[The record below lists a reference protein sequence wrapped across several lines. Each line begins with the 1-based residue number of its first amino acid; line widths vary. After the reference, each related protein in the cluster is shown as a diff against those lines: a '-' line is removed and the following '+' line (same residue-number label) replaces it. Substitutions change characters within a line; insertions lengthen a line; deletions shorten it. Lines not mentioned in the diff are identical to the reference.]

1 MIIWVSNKIK
11 SWKLGIIFF
20 YIKSLQGTEPYAS
33 SGTQTFFKRKVNK
46 CLQIDCDPPAN
57 LNEVKIKD

>member
-11 SWKLGIIFF
+11 SCKLGTIFVN
-20 YIKSLQGTEPYAS
+20 KSLQGTEPYTS

-46 CLQIDCDPPAN
+46 CLQIDSDPVVIQ
-57 LNEVKIKD
+57 NETKIKD